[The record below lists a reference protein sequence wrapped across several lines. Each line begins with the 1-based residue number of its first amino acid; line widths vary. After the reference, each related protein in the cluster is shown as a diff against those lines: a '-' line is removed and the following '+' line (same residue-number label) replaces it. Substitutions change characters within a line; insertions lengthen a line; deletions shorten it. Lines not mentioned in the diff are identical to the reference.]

1 MRKLTGS
8 IALIL
13 MIFLPLGRGL
23 AEPDLSAQNIQATV
37 EWLTEEIGIREAGT
51 PMERAACDGLAKQLS
66 EMGFSEADG
75 TLERSA
81 FEGLKG
87 VQSENL
93 MAVCNGKRTEGP
105 LISIVAHYDSV
116 ATSPGAR
123 DNAAAVGILLEI
135 ARLLGTEQPELSCE
149 VRMVFLGSEENGYH
163 GAHAYVQSLSEA
175 DRARHL
181 AAFNMDISAASEADN
196 ASLVVNMLGAKLPD
210 GRYMDAEFLPD
221 LSNAPARAIAAAS
234 EALYGQALGGVFCYG
249 ESDHVRFHE
258 AGLEAV
264 NVCWRRVEDGLPRLP
279 ESYHQMTDT
288 AEDLD
293 YDTALM
299 TGRCLLAAVKSMADA
314 WTSEVNL
321 Q

>member
-13 MIFLPLGRGL
+13 MIFLPLGQGL
-23 AEPDLSAQNIQATV
+23 AEPDLNAQNIQATV

-51 PMERAACDGLAKQLS
+51 PMERAACDGLAKQLR

-87 VQSENL
+87 VQ
-93 MAVCNGKRTEGP
+93 T
-105 LISIVAHYDSV
+105 
-116 ATSPGAR
+116 AR
-123 DNAAAVGILLEI
+123 
-135 ARLLGTEQPELSCE
+135 RC
-149 VRMVFLGSEENGYH
+149 M
-163 GAHAYVQSLSEA
+163 
-175 DRARHL
+175 DRPWAGC
-181 AAFNMDISAASEADN
+181 SA
-196 ASLVVNMLGAKLPD
+196 M
-210 GRYMDAEFLPD
+210 
-221 LSNAPARAIAAAS
+221 ARAIMCAFTRPDWKRSTFA
-234 EALYGQALGGVFCYG
+234 
-249 ESDHVRFHE
+249 
-258 AGLEAV
+258 
-264 NVCWRRVEDGLPRLP
+264 LP